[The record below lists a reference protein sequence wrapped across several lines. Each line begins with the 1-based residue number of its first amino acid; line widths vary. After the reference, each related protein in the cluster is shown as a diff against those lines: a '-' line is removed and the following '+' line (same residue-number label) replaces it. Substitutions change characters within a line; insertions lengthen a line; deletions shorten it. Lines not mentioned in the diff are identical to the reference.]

1 MAEEPEKTKEELE
14 SEFFRTM
21 IWQFSQRPTGFYN
34 QLGLI
39 KEKLE
44 ALNSNLEKSSESS
57 EHLATALNRLTLVGV
72 IVAGLGV
79 AAAIGHL
86 ILEIIKY
93 TSGQ

>member
-1 MAEEPEKTKEELE
+1 MAEELEKSKEELE
-14 SEFFRTM
+14 KEFFRTM
-21 IWQFSQRPTGFYN
+21 IWQFRQRPTGFYN

-44 ALNSNLEKSSESS
+44 TLNTNLESSSKSS
-57 EHLATALNRLTLVGV
+57 EHLATALNRLTFAGV

-79 AAAIGHL
+79 ATAIGHL

-93 TSGQ
+93 TNDQ